1 MTVRILVSIRNEK
14 TCRSWVKKV
23 HGVDLA
29 QKGGWAIE
37 GDFVARTEGRFSVAE
52 VEAWGHLYED
62 DVAAPGDIYLVSYQ
76 GGSWKNQERWA
87 ALVRVTESSA
97 ATVGGGISYGRLGLE
112 GGEIVFFASDYDI
125 QSALNRLRE
134 LGVVLD
140 AETRSK
146 AKNPIYACAL
156 AYTRLKADTPTLPT
170 LPEGWEWG
178 PEVSGIQF
186 LRRSGHAELVFPTQ
200 PFLPADFLRAQAERL
215 RALAA
220 VAETAAEM
228 AEKAEEQEVAN
239 EA

>member
-1 MTVRILVSIRNEK
+1 MSRIFVSIRNSK

-23 HGVDLA
+23 HSVDLT

-37 GDFVARTEGRFSVAE
+37 GDFVARTEGRFSVADVNE
-52 VEAWGHLYED
+52 TFGHLYED
-62 DVAAPGDIYLVSYQ
+62 DVTAPGDIYLVSYQ

-87 ALVRVTESSA
+87 ALVRVTEASTTDS
-97 ATVGGGISYGRLGLE
+97 GSGRSYGLLGVE
-112 GGEIVFFASDYDI
+112 GGKIIFFATDYAPQD
-125 QSALNRLRE
+125 AMNRLRE
-134 LGVVLD
+134 LGVILD
-140 AETRSK
+140 AETRAK

-156 AYTRLKADTPTLPT
+156 AYSRFSADAPALPP

-178 PEVSGIQF
+178 PAVSGIQF
-186 LRRSGHAELVFPTQ
+186 LRRAGHAELVFPTQ
-200 PFLPADFLRAQAERL
+200 PFLPADFLREQAERL

-228 AEKAEEQEVAN
+228 AETAEEVADA